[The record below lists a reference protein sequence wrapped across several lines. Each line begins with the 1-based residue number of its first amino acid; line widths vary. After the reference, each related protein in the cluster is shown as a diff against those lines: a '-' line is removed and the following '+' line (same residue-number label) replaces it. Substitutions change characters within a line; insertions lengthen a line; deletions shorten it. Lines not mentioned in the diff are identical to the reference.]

1 MIGLPDFLS
10 SLLGH
15 RPEAL
20 QVAALCRR
28 GRGKEAEVLLV
39 SSLDTKRC
47 IVPKGWPM
55 RGRTLAEAALR
66 EAWEEAGV
74 KGHVHAEPIGVFH
87 YVKRRKNG
95 LEQRCKVLCFVV
107 DVEGLDDDYPEA
119 KRRAR
124 QFVSPK
130 AAAKRVQE
138 PELKRL
144 LRTLS

>member
-1 MIGLPDFLS
+1 MMGLPPFLRN
-10 SLLGH
+10 LLGH

-28 GRGKEAEVLLV
+28 GTGKDTEVLLV

-74 KGHVHAEPIGVFH
+74 LGHVQADPVGAFH
-87 YVKRRKNG
+87 YDKRRKTG
-95 LEQRCKVLCFVV
+95 LVQRCKVLCFVV
-107 DVEGLDDDYPEA
+107 DVTGLDADFPERG
-119 KRRAR
+119 RRDR
-124 QFVSPK
+124 HWLSPK
-130 AAAKRVQE
+130 AAAKCVKER
-138 PELKRL
+138 ELKAL
-144 LRTLS
+144 LRRLA